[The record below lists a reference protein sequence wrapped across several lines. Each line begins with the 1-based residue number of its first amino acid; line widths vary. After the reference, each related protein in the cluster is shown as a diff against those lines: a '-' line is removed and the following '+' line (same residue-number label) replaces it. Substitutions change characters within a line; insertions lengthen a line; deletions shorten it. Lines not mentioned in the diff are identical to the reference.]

1 MKGFV
6 DSLTRW
12 DVLFLN
18 SIFRLDGK
26 RMVALVMPWI
36 SRSGDGYCYPVI
48 PIAIFFFEP
57 RKAWLFLFSGLLAFA
72 IELPVY
78 RIMKQLIKR
87 ARPCD
92 ALVNVKKRVSPGD
105 LFSFPSGH
113 TAAAFVIATLL
124 SDILP
129 TLTLPVYLWAL
140 SVGISRI
147 YLGVHYPTDVFA
159 GLLIGIL
166 SGLAALGVVN

>member
-1 MKGFV
+1 M
-6 DSLTRW
+6 DLTQWR
-12 DVLFLN
+12 
-18 SIFRLDGK
+18 R
-26 RMVALVMPWI
+26 
-36 SRSGDGYCYPVI
+36 YCYPVI

-87 ARPCD
+87 SRPCD
-92 ALVNVKKRVSPGD
+92 ALVRVKKRVSPAD

-124 SDILP
+124 SDVFP
-129 TLTLPVYLWAL
+129 SLTIPAYLWAL
-140 SVGISRI
+140 SVGVSRM
-147 YLGVHYPTDVFA
+147 YLGVHYPTDVLA

-166 SGLAALGVVN
+166 SAAAALGVFN

>member
-1 MKGFV
+1 
-6 DSLTRW
+6 
-12 DVLFLN
+12 
-18 SIFRLDGK
+18 
-26 RMVALVMPWI
+26 
-36 SRSGDGYCYPVI
+36 
-48 PIAIFFFEP
+48 
-57 RKAWLFLFSGLLAFA
+57 
-72 IELPVY
+72 LPVY